1 MMDAQDEK
9 LLSGLRQAAEGLY
22 TAWKFARVG
31 SPAFLEINRIQM
43 CVQDLMQDVRES
55 LDSDT

>member
-1 MMDAQDEK
+1 MMDAQDDK

-22 TAWKFARVG
+22 TAWKFARTG

-43 CVQDLMQDVRES
+43 CVQDLMRDVRAS
-55 LDSDT
+55 LGSDT